1 MERIEDLE
9 QTTREHEREIFDM
22 DPYKRAVEEL
32 MSSRTPQRLT
42 VGEERINALTV
53 ANAFFLAK
61 VEALEQRNDTLMQ
74 QNTGLECTVIKL
86 EAEQRAK
93 NAILKE
99 QNTGLECT
107 VIRLEAEQRAMAD
120 TIFSAT
126 TIIYDMIADLNQ
138 KNAILTEQNTGL
150 ECTVIRLEAEQ
161 RAMADTIKQIQA
173 NVAELETGKRKRL
186 EDGNASLEDDKRQ
199 RS

>member
-86 EAEQRAK
+86 EAEQ
-93 NAILKE
+93 
-99 QNTGLECT
+99 
-107 VIRLEAEQRAMAD
+107 MA
-120 TIFSAT
+120 
-126 TIIYDMIADLNQ
+126 L
-138 KNAILTEQNTGL
+138 
-150 ECTVIRLEAEQ
+150 
-161 RAMADTIKQIQA
+161 ADTIKQIQA